1 MCIPSSHAELMKTTA
16 EEQRQINQY
25 IDHMNASVKESDAAG
40 EAYTWGQIEFIKEVE
55 SFKKTCR
62 ARA

>member
-1 MCIPSSHAELMKTTA
+1 MKTTA